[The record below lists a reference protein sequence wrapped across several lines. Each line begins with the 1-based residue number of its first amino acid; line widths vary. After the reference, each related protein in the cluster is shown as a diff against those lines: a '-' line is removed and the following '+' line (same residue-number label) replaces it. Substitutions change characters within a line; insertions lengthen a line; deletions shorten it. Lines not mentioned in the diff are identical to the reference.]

1 MSSIH
6 ILFFTATACCR
17 SSVCLMTIHLCL
29 LLLTTSNVL
38 AIDEEQREFIMGMI
52 KELSRKVVRGEEI
65 PADNPLS
72 ALLVNVKTEADTEV
86 DHSRCL
92 EHLGTCIEVDH
103 FPGHPVIHF
112 LANGG
117 PFF

>member
-1 MSSIH
+1 
-6 ILFFTATACCR
+6 
-17 SSVCLMTIHLCL
+17 MTTHLCL
-29 LLLTTSNVL
+29 LLLTTCNVL
-38 AIDEEQREFIMGMI
+38 AIDEEQKEFIMGMI
-52 KELSRKVVRGEEI
+52 KELSGKVVRGEEI

-92 EHLGTCIEVDH
+92 EHLSTCIEVDQ

-112 LANGG
+112 LANGR
-117 PFF
+117 PFFKSKFLGRLSKMF